1 MNDTTLKMD
10 DQDRAGT
17 VEKYRKGYAKYGYSP
32 KTLGWDKGRQDIRFE
47 VLLSFFECRG
57 KSILDIGCGF
67 GDLNRVLSRE
77 NGDSYQYLGVDLVGE
92 LIDEGRHHYPQ
103 ENIKF
108 LNSDFLEY
116 PFTETFDIVVAS
128 GIFNHKFASGD
139 NDLFVERVLKKAW
152 SLCVEGFAFDFLS
165 DKVDYRYDHTY
176 HNNPERIL
184 GLAYGLS
191 RNVSLR
197 NDYMPFEFCLH
208 VGKDDSFD
216 RADAVFNVH
225 KQRTGRA

>member
-1 MNDTTLKMD
+1 VNDATLKMD
-10 DQDRAGT
+10 DRDRAGT
-17 VEKYRKGYAKYGYSP
+17 VEKYRKGYSGHGYSP
-32 KTLGWDKGRQDIRFE
+32 KALGWDKGRQDIRFE
-47 VLLSFFECRG
+47 VLLSFFECQG

-67 GDLNRVLSRE
+67 GDLNRALSRAS
-77 NGDSYQYLGVDLVGE
+77 GDSYQYLGVDLVGE
-92 LIDEGRHHYPQ
+92 LIDEGRCHYPQ
-103 ENIKF
+103 ENIRF
-108 LNSDFLEY
+108 LNADFLEY
-116 PFTETFDIVVAS
+116 PFNETFDIVVAS
-128 GIFNHKFASGD
+128 GIFNHKFDSGE
-139 NDLFVERVLKKAW
+139 NDLFVDRVLKKAW
-152 SLCVEGFAFDFLS
+152 SLCTDGFAFDFLS

-197 NDYMPFEFCLH
+197 NDYMPFEFCLY

-225 KQRTGRA
+225 KRRAGRA

>member
-1 MNDTTLKMD
+1 MTDAAPKMD
-10 DQDRAGT
+10 DQDRAET
-17 VEKYRKGYAKYGYSP
+17 VEKYRKGYAEHGYSP

-47 VLLSFFECRG
+47 VLLSFFEFRG

-77 NGDSYQYLGVDLVGE
+77 NGDSYQYLGIDLVGE
-92 LIDEGRHHYPQ
+92 LINEGRRHYPQ
-103 ENIKF
+103 ENIRF
-108 LNSDFLEY
+108 LNADFLE
-116 PFTETFDIVVAS
+116 FQFKENFDIIVAS
-128 GIFNHKFASGD
+128 GIFNHKFDSGE

-152 SLCVEGFAFDFLS
+152 SLSTEGFAFDFLS

-176 HNNPERIL
+176 HNNPGRIL
-184 GLAYGLS
+184 ELAYGLS
-191 RNVSLR
+191 RNVSIR

-225 KQRTGRA
+225 KRRTGRI